1 VYSYRAPLRDIR
13 FVVHEVLDLEQH
25 YRSFGREELNKD
37 LLEGILEEGA
47 RFAETVL
54 APPTGSATSMACAS
68 RTAWST
74 RRPASRRPTIAIART
89 AGSPCAPTP
98 SGAARACREGFALA
112 FSEML
117 ISGNMAWK
125 MYSGLTES
133 AALTI
138 QAHGT
143 EEQKRRYLPRMVSGE
158 WAGTMCLTEAH
169 SGSDL
174 GILRTKAEPLPTDPT
189 RSPAPRCS
197 SPPASTTSLT
207 T

>member
-13 FVVHEVLDLEQH
+13 FVVHEVLDFEQH
-25 YRSFGREELNKD
+25 YRSFGREELNRD

-54 APPTGSATSMACAS
+54 APTNRIGDEHGLRFEDGKVVTPPGFKEAYQRYCEDGWATM
-68 RTAWST
+68 TADPDWGGQGL
-74 RRPASRRPTIAIART
+74 P
-89 AGSPCAPTP
+89 G
-98 SGAARACREGFALA
+98 GFALA

-117 ISGNMAWK
+117 VSGNMAWK

-138 QAHGT
+138 QSHGT
-143 EEQKRRYLPRMVSGE
+143 EELKQRYLPKMVSGE

-169 SGSDL
+169 CAPRPSRWATG
-174 GILRTKAEPLPTDPT
+174 PT
-189 RSPAPRCS
+189 RSPAPRS
-197 SPPASTTSLT
+197 SLPPASTT
-207 T
+207 